1 MGQGPSTPETTKS
14 HSSITQISKIFKS
27 LTFSSNI
34 KKHDL
39 TYTNINNSNILKFIQ
54 CNYYTPKQFSD
65 IDNNLLP
72 KFMCKIRKTVD
83 LGDTRIDSL
92 DEKKKIFKRL
102 KFDEDAVDDELDE
115 DQLIED
121 FDMYQYSL
129 NETQLKR
136 LEEIIEQELA
146 RFGKYIPGP
155 VYVSYAKK
163 RNMLEII

>member
-39 TYTNINNSNILKFIQ
+39 TYTNINNSKILQFIQ

-72 KFMCKIRKTVD
+72 KFCSDFSSI
-83 LGDTRIDSL
+83 
-92 DEKKKIFKRL
+92 RL
-102 KFDEDAVDDELDE
+102 KT
-115 DQLIED
+115 LIAATRD
-121 FDMYQYSL
+121 C
-129 NETQLKR
+129 
-136 LEEIIEQELA
+136 
-146 RFGKYIPGP
+146 
-155 VYVSYAKK
+155 
-163 RNMLEII
+163 